1 MEEVANSELKMING
15 GAASGKWGAI
25 GVIIGI
31 VATFL
36 SGLLDGYLR
45 PLSCNS

>member
-1 MEEVANSELKMING
+1 MEEVTKDELINISG
-15 GAASGKWGAI
+15 GASRSKWGTI

>member
-1 MEEVANSELKMING
+1 MVEVTNDELKKISG
-15 GAASGKWGAI
+15 GAKAVKWGTI
-25 GVIIGI
+25 GVIIGV